1 MTKISDDIIKQIQEE
16 IYSRGRSVDSLD
28 ELNKIAGEVTDR
40 YNRTAH
46 PDFEGLSPAQM
57 HCILDFPFS
66 PNCPV
71 RFKTGTMS
79 GTLTD
84 SPILKACITILNAV
98 HTVKGLKL
106 TQKGNLPRKVV
117 SDIFNLDLFAGDTD
131 MLYPDKVRNEH
142 DYVPAAMA
150 NALLKVAGITRL
162 QYNKMHITKNGK
174 KVSGDK
180 ALLFQALFTA
190 FATRYNKGFLDYY
203 GETEIGNLGMLYVVY
218 LLLKYGSEKRNAEF
232 YAKLYFRAFP
242 TLIREVRPYTFTSQ
256 EQTAIDCFIL
266 RVFNRGLFLFG
277 LIEKENTGEKYF
289 NREYLIKTSVLF
301 HKVFELK

>member
-1 MTKISDDIIKQIQEE
+1 MSRITDDIIKQIQDE
-16 IYSRGRSVDSLD
+16 INRRGGNVGSLE
-28 ELNKIAGEVTDR
+28 ELNRIAAEINDR
-40 YNRTAH
+40 HNLAPQ
-46 PDFEGLSPAQM
+46 PDFEGLSPLQM
-57 HCILDFPFS
+57 HMVLHFPFS
-66 PNCPV
+66 PGCPV
-71 RFKTGTMS
+71 RFKTKISPEGVS
-79 GTLTD
+79 Y
-84 SPILKACITILNAV
+84 SPILKACMTILDAI
-98 HTVKGLKL
+98 HPDKGLKL
-106 TQKGNLPRKVV
+106 TQNGNLPRKVV

-142 DYVPAAMA
+142 DYIPAAMA
-150 NALLKVAGITRL
+150 NALLKVAGITRIR
-162 QYNKMHITKNGK
+162 YNHMHFTKKGK

-190 FATRYNKGFLDYY
+190 FATRYKKGFLDYY

-232 YAKLYFRAFP
+232 YAKFYFRAFP

-301 HKVFELK
+301 YKVFELK